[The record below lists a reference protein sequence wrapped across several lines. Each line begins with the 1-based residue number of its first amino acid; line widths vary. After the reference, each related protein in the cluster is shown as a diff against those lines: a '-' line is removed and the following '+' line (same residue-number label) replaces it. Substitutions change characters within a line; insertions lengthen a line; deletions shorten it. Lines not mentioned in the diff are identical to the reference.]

1 MRLKI
6 AWQDL
11 SRKPIQNILAVIIGG
26 VAIALAIAVLLISA
40 SVQQGMVDAAMPFDM
55 IVGAKGSPTQ
65 LILNTIFLT
74 DTPIGNIPASVRED
88 LATDD
93 RVERVIPFAFGDNY
107 QGYRV
112 VGTSPDLFEIRVSPS
127 KPPVFQLA
135 EGDFFTEA
143 EGHIHQDDHDHQDH
157 LEEASADHHDES
169 SAPAEHQHDDASF
182 PVVLGAEVAHK
193 TGLKLGDSFFTT
205 HGLAHQSAESDQH
218 QHAMEVVGILRPMNL
233 PYDKGIFT
241 SLEALWEA
249 HGTRDGEVT
258 ALMVT
263 PVNYGELMEI
273 YQEINQDSRAQ
284 AALPGAVMGDLFN
297 ILGMSTDILR
307 AISWIVL
314 AMALIALAISLN
326 WSAVNRTR
334 DNAILRVLGAGRN
347 DILTIVVLQG
357 LVIAVGASL
366 LGLAL
371 GHLCAWGVARYIKTT
386 TAIYSPAAFVAEE
399 IWLILVAI
407 GLSLVLSLI
416 PAIRSYRADVVEDL
430 ALK

>member
-1 MRLKI
+1 
-6 AWQDL
+6 
-11 SRKPIQNILAVIIGG
+11 
-26 VAIALAIAVLLISA
+26 
-40 SVQQGMVDAAMPFDM
+40 
-55 IVGAKGSPTQ
+55 
-65 LILNTIFLT
+65 
-74 DTPIGNIPASVRED
+74 
-88 LATDD
+88 
-93 RVERVIPFAFGDNY
+93 
-107 QGYRV
+107 
-112 VGTSPDLFEIRVSPS
+112 
-127 KPPVFQLA
+127 
-135 EGDFFTEA
+135 
-143 EGHIHQDDHDHQDH
+143 
-157 LEEASADHHDES
+157 
-169 SAPAEHQHDDASF
+169 
-182 PVVLGAEVAHK
+182 
-193 TGLKLGDSFFTT
+193 
-205 HGLAHQSAESDQH
+205 
-218 QHAMEVVGILRPMNL
+218 MNL

-263 PVNYGELMEI
+263 PANYGGLMEM

-347 DILTIVVLQG
+347 DILVIVILQG

>member
-6 AWQDL
+6 AWRDL
-11 SRKPIQNILAVIIGG
+11 ARKPVQNILSIIIGG

-40 SVQQGMVDAAMPFDM
+40 SVEQGMVDAAMPFDM

-65 LILNTIFLT
+65 LILNTIFLA
-74 DTPIGNIPASVRED
+74 DTPLGNIPASVQED
-88 LATDD
+88 LLADE
-93 RVERVIPFAFGDNY
+93 RVERIIPFAFGDNY
-107 QGYRV
+107 LGYRI
-112 VGTSPDLFEIRVSPS
+112 VGSSPALFEIRVAPG
-127 KPPVFQLA
+127 KAPVFQLA
-135 EGDFFTEA
+135 EGHFFTDENFA
-143 EGHIHQDDHDHQDH
+143 HES
-157 LEEASADHHDES
+157 EEE
-169 SAPAEHQHDDASF
+169 EHTEHNF
-182 PVVLGAEVAHK
+182 PVVLGAEVARQS
-193 TGLKLGDSFFTT
+193 GLKIGDSFLST
-205 HGLAHQSAESDQH
+205 HGLAHSSEDGEQH
-218 QHAMEVVGILRPMNL
+218 QHAMEVVGILKPMNL

-241 SLEALWEA
+241 SVEAMWEA
-249 HGTRDGEVT
+249 HGTSNGEIT

-263 PVNYGELMEI
+263 PVNYGGLMEV
-273 YQEINQDSRAQ
+273 YQEINQDHRAQ

-297 ILGMSTDILR
+297 ILGQSTDILR

-347 DILTIVVLQG
+347 DILNIVILQG
-357 LVIAVGASL
+357 LVIAVCASI
-366 LGLAL
+366 LGLVL

-386 TAIYSPAAFVAEE
+386 TAIYSPSGFVIEE
-399 IWLILVAI
+399 IWLILTAI
-407 GLSLVLSLI
+407 ALSLVLSLI

>member
-93 RVERVIPFAFGDNY
+93 RVERIIPFAFGDNY

-112 VGTSPDLFEIRVSPS
+112 VGTRPELFEIRVSPS
-127 KPPVFQLA
+127 KPPLFQLA
-135 EGDFFTEA
+135 EGSFFTEA
-143 EGHIHQDDHDHQDH
+143 EDHIHQDDHDHQDH

-169 SAPAEHQHDDASF
+169 SATAEHQHDDASF
-182 PVVLGAEVAHK
+182 PVVLGAEAAQK

-263 PVNYGELMEI
+263 PANYGGLMEM

-347 DILTIVVLQG
+347 DILVIVILQG

>member
-11 SRKPIQNILAVIIGG
+11 SRKPVQNVLAVIIGG

-88 LATDD
+88 LETDD
-93 RVERVIPFAFGDNY
+93 RVERIIPFAFGDNY

-112 VGTSPDLFEIRVSPS
+112 VGSSPELFEIRVAPS
-127 KPPVFQLA
+127 KPPLFQLA
-135 EGDFFTEA
+135 EGSFFTEA
-143 EGHIHQDDHDHQDH
+143 EDHDHH
-157 LEEASADHHDES
+157 GHDE
-169 SAPAEHQHDDASF
+169 EESF
-182 PVVLGAEVAHK
+182 PVVLGSEVAHK

-205 HGLAHQSAESDQH
+205 HGLAHKSAESDQH
-218 QHAMEVVGILRPMNL
+218 QHAMKVVGILRPMNL

-241 SLEALWEA
+241 SVEALWEP
-249 HGTRDGEVT
+249 HGTTNGEVT

-263 PVNYGELMEI
+263 PENYGGFMEM

-347 DILTIVVLQG
+347 DILVIVILQG